1 MPWKSGAPAL
11 SRLTRLS
18 RSSCLTDFEVYPLVR
33 SSPTVPGLVTRT
45 LCREGRGLSIA
56 SLARGQEVAEQED
69 VQVHEEEL
77 VPGDD
82 SLEGLARVGH
92 LLAEHARDGRL
103 GEAHGAHHE
112 LGRDLASWPVLAVAV
127 GQRDGEEVVDK
138 AVGHRDF
145 RRLAEPAREAVL
157 APLDPREIR

>member
-1 MPWKSGAPAL
+1 MPGKSGAPAL

-18 RSSCLTDFEVYPLVR
+18 RSSCLTDFAVYPLSR

-56 SLARGQEVAEQED
+56 RPARGQGVAQQAD

-77 VPGDD
+77 VPGDGGP
-82 SLEGLARVGH
+82 EGLARVGH

-103 GEAHGAHHE
+103 GEAH
-112 LGRDLASWPVLAVAV
+112 
-127 GQRDGEEVVDK
+127 
-138 AVGHRDF
+138 
-145 RRLAEPAREAVL
+145 
-157 APLDPREIR
+157 